1 MAISARP
8 EAKQYYRE
16 KSVSTKVLFIQ
27 GGGEGA
33 YDEDK
38 MLADSLQAA
47 LGAEYQV
54 VYPPMPDE
62 GAPTYEAWANA
73 IRNELSVFADE
84 FVVAGHSFGASIL
97 LKVFAET
104 QPEKSALG
112 TFLVAMP
119 YWGAEDW
126 EVDEY
131 ALSDDFAAD
140 LPNSPVYLYHSKDD
154 EIAPFEHL
162 SLYAEKLPHAT
173 VREFDVGGHQF
184 NNDLSAVASDIRRVV
199 EGS

>member
-1 MAISARP
+1 M
-8 EAKQYYRE
+8 
-16 KSVSTKVLFIQ
+16 STKVLFIQ

-38 MLADSLQAA
+38 ALADSLQSE

-62 GAPTYEAWANA
+62 DAPTYEAWANA
-73 IRNELSVFADE
+73 IRNELSTFADG
-84 FVVAGHSFGASIL
+84 FIVAGHSFGASIL
-97 LKVFAET
+97 LKVFAEN
-104 QPEKSALG
+104 QPENSPRG
-112 TFLVAMP
+112 IFLLATP
-119 YWGAEDW
+119 YWGASDW

-131 ALSDDFAAD
+131 ALSDDFAAH
-140 LPNSPVYLYHSKDD
+140 LPNVPISLYHCKDD
-154 EIAPFEHL
+154 EIAPLEHL
-162 SLYAEKLPHAT
+162 KVYAAKLPRAT

-184 NNDLSAVASDIRRVV
+184 NNDLSAVAADIRRVV